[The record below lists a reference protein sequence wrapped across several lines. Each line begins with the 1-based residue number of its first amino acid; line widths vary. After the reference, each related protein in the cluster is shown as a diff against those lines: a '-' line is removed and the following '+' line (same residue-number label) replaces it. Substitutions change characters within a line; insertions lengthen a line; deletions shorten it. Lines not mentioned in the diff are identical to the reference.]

1 MGEAKAEEKVAELEA
16 EVKTLSKEKAEVEE
30 KAEKVEKETGKKIDM
45 PEMTPEVAEKAYE
58 KYKKGDLPEMSAEV
72 KAAAEKA
79 YAKLHGAGVVEAA
92 RVEKRVLKKA
102 KATDME
108 ERSRIETSMSSLGDD
123 APHAAKAFQKF
134 KQGSKVALSDEDQD
148 AATAAW
154 KKYKNGA
161 TDVDS
166 ATSAARAASQQKR
179 HTQE

>member
-1 MGEAKAEEKVAELEA
+1 MG
-16 EVKTLSKEKAEVEE
+16 
-30 KAEKVEKETGKKIDM
+30 
-45 PEMTPEVAEKAYE
+45 
-58 KYKKGDLPEMSAEV
+58 KYKKGDLPEMSADV

-92 RVEKRVLKKA
+92 RVEKKVLKKA

-134 KQGSKVALSDEDQD
+134 KQGAKVALSDEDQD
-148 AATAAW
+148 AAAAAW
-154 KKYKNGA
+154 KKYKSGA

-179 HTQE
+179 H

>member
-1 MGEAKAEEKVAELEA
+1 
-16 EVKTLSKEKAEVEE
+16 
-30 KAEKVEKETGKKIDM
+30 M
-45 PEMTPEVAEKAYE
+45 PEMTPEVSEKAEKAYE

-72 KAAAEKA
+72 
-79 YAKLHGAGVVEAA
+79 EAA
-92 RVEKRVLKKA
+92 RVEKMVMKKA
-102 KATDME
+102 KAADME